1 MYFSLMCGL
10 SNNLQSHNHGGQ
22 LKTHHRL
29 VKKTSTLMSTTPALT
44 TYLYVSWCSL
54 GSALKLRRFRVFAF
68 VVVVVLFFGP
78 ALITNL

>member
-1 MYFSLMCGL
+1 
-10 SNNLQSHNHGGQ
+10 
-22 LKTHHRL
+22 
-29 VKKTSTLMSTTPALT
+29 MSTTPALT

-68 VVVVVLFFGP
+68 VVVDVVLFFGP